1 MMAKVSI
8 KAIIAL
14 MSIALVG
21 LIGIQVYWIQNAV
34 VLREQRFNNAVN
46 EALNQVVYRY
56 EKYKAAQ
63 KIAVQMDL
71 RNKRSDL
78 VHQMDSI
85 NRAIM
90 DNNKNLRS
98 LEYEKKKSEGD
109 FFQFQGGNQIEINI
123 YEEFL
128 EDSAGYLVKRTKEQ
142 TFNTPQYQ
150 FAPLREASILDAEL
164 IRQNRLRDSLERAN
178 LNNLK
183 WLEKRSELVN
193 ELFEE
198 LVSVDLFETEDQLDT
213 IALDSIIGQE
223 LAHKGVETE
232 YAFGVFDPFMKAVHL
247 WGDPD
252 HTQGVYDS
260 EHKVNL
266 FPGNVFAPPKFLS
279 VHFPHRQKY
288 LLQTMWW
295 LLSVSGLF
303 ILVIILTFGY
313 SVNTI
318 IRQKKVS
325 EIKNDFISNMTHEL
339 KTPISTISLACQALA
354 DPDMNKRQG
363 VVDNYIKVI
372 ADENKRLGM
381 VVESV
386 LRTSIMEQG
395 ELKLKL
401 QDVNVHQAI
410 DSVVNNMNLKVNAQ
424 GGQIIEKLHAVN
436 PNIKADKVHLTN
448 VIFNLIDNALKYT
461 KEVPIIKIGTESRA
475 NGIII
480 SVEDNG
486 IGIKKENQDKIFDKL
501 YRVPTGNVHD
511 VKGFGLGLSYVK
523 AIVDKHGGEVTVKSE
538 LNKGSKFE
546 IFIPIKNKES

>member
-1 MMAKVSI
+1 
-8 KAIIAL
+8 
-14 MSIALVG
+14 MSIALLG

-34 VLREQRFNNAVN
+34 VLRESRFNNAVN

-56 EKYKAAQ
+56 EKYKAAK

-71 RNKRSDL
+71 RDKRTDL

-90 DNNKNLRS
+90 HNNKNLRA
-98 LEYEKKKSEGD
+98 LEYEKKKGEGD
-109 FFQFQGGNQIEINI
+109 YFQFQGGNQIEINI

-128 EDSAGYLVKRTKEQ
+128 EDSAGFLVKRTKEQ
-142 TFNTPQYQ
+142 TFNSPHYQ

-164 IRQNRLRDSLERAN
+164 IRQNRIQDSLEKAN
-178 LNNLK
+178 HNNLR

-198 LVSVDLFETEDQLDT
+198 LVRVDLFDTDEKLDT
-213 IALDSIIGQE
+213 TALDSIIGQE

-232 YAFGVFDPFMKAVHL
+232 YAFGVFDPFMKAVYVH
-247 WGDPD
+247 GDPN
-252 HTQGVYDS
+252 HTQGVYQS

-288 LLQTMWW
+288 LLQTMWM
-295 LLSVSGLF
+295 LLSISGLF
-303 ILVIILTFGY
+303 ILVIIFTFGY

-318 IRQKKVS
+318 IRQKKLS

-339 KTPISTISLACQALA
+339 KTPISTISLACQALT
-354 DPDMNKRQG
+354 DPDMNQRQG

-372 ADENKRLGM
+372 AAENKRLGL

-395 ELKLKL
+395 DLKLKL
-401 QDVNVHQAI
+401 QEVNVHRVI
-410 DSVVNNMNLKVNAQ
+410 DSVITNMDLKVSSQ
-424 GGQIIEKLHAVN
+424 GGQIIERLHAVN
-436 PNIKADKVHLTN
+436 PNIMADKVHLTN

-461 KEVPIIKIGTESRA
+461 KEVPIIKIGTESRPD
-475 NGIII
+475 GLII
-480 SVEDNG
+480 SIEDNG
-486 IGIKKENQDKIFDKL
+486 IGIKKEHQDKIFDKL
-501 YRVPTGNVHD
+501 FRVPTGNVHD

-523 AIVDKHGGEVTVKSE
+523 AIVEKHSGIVSVKSE

-546 IFIPIKNKES
+546 IFIPNKNKES